1 MPTSK
6 FKIYTANDIQ
16 GPGLITGGTGSLIT
30 ILDYCLVGGYGTGS
44 YYKSPAGWTKPFPN
58 SGSTS
63 TTPAFGCW
71 RQGGGSSMSLFMN
84 DCGGM
89 SAAQG
94 KEAWITGWEQITS
107 VAPTGTGSIHVGQGW
122 NQFPLPSQELTYGYS
137 VVRKADNT
145 DTTGTGSRYWI
156 IAADETTMYMW
167 IWSEGDDLNRCHHWM
182 FGDIYSLAGASD
194 LWKCSIYGRVINND
208 GFGTMLPSS
217 NVKRDYT
224 ELISAGPWLNIV
236 GQYLT
241 VGQPGHYLARTGY
254 GTGTSLNYTK
264 KGDSQYGPG
273 ETAIYYGINPN
284 GVAMYGVMQ
293 PVNGADNQSYIV
305 PLEVIEPSSAYVR
318 KRGRLRGLYHT
329 LTHYTNYQNGQ
340 IIVGSGI
347 YAGKSFMAIRYS
359 YVGSCW
365 LLDISDTVETN

>member
-1 MPTSK
+1 MPTSQ
-6 FKIYTANDIQ
+6 FKIYTSNDIQ
-16 GPGLITGGTGSLIT
+16 GPGLITGGTGSLIN

-44 YYKSPAGWTKPFPN
+44 YYKAPAGWTKPVAN
-58 SGSTS
+58 SGSTA

-107 VAPTGTGSIHVGQGW
+107 VAPTGTGSINVGQGW
-122 NQFPLPSQELTYGYS
+122 NQFPLPAQSLTYGYC
-137 VVRKADNT
+137 VVRKNDNT
-145 DTTGTGSRYWI
+145 DLTGSRYWLL
-156 IAADETTMYMW
+156 AADETTMYMW
-167 IWSEGDDLNRCHHWM
+167 IWAEGVADSNRCYHWM
-182 FGDIYSLAGASD
+182 FGDIFSLAGASD
-194 LWKCSIYGRVINND
+194 VWKCSIYGRVINNT
-208 GFGTMLPSS
+208 GTGTSTVS
-217 NVKRDYT
+217 NAT
-224 ELISAGPWLNIV
+224 EVDFTEFISGGPWIGNV

-241 VGQPGHYLARTGY
+241 VGQPGHYLARTGH
-254 GTGTSLNYTK
+254 GTGTSLKYTK
-264 KGDSQYGPG
+264 KGDAQYWVA
-273 ETAIYYGINPN
+273 ELMYYGITPISSP
-284 GVAMYGVMQ
+284 MYGTMQ

-305 PLEVIEPSSAYVR
+305 PLEVIEPGPTYVR
-318 KRGRLRGLYHT
+318 KRGNLRGLYHP
-329 LTHYTNYQNGQ
+329 LTSYANFQNGQ
-340 IIVGSGI
+340 IISGSGA